1 MDALLHSPWSAVIG
15 LAAVLAWALMLCA
28 IFFPG
33 KPRGNR
39 EDGWF

>member
-1 MDALLHSPWSAVIG
+1 MSELLHSPWSAAIG
-15 LAAVLAWALMLCA
+15 LLVVVAWVLMVCA

-33 KPRGNR
+33 RGGKDR